1 MKRIS
6 FYVLLIAISLSACKK
21 LSKYEGVPFT
31 EKEPLDWENPAVFNI
46 NREDPHASLISFPDE
61 QSALAA
67 IKSNS
72 PNYLILDGIWKFNW
86 VKTPGERPFWFF
98 KDDYDTRDWKDIE
111 VPSNW
116 QLKGYDVPVYANITY
131 PFWTYEEVFNS
142 PGIMKNINSPLPE
155 IKDAKAPGSKSTTYV
170 YKKEPPF
177 IPHDWN
183 PVGSYK
189 RYFKVPSDWKNKEI
203 FLHFGAVSS
212 AFYVWVNEKLVG
224 YSEDSKMP
232 AEFNITKYLK
242 GGKNSLSVEVYRWSD
257 GSYLEDQDFWRLS
270 GIQRTV
276 FLHARPKTFIRDFY
290 AVGDLVNNYNDGMLK
305 VDVALK
311 STASDKSE
319 FVVDA
324 SLYDGSEKLF
334 SESKDINLAD
344 NNGSVVFN
352 KDFPG
357 IKKWSAEKPNLYSL
371 VLTLKDKNGNIAES
385 VSSKIGFRKVEIVN
399 SQLLV
404 NGVAILIKGV
414 NMHEHN
420 EITGHVIDEATIMK
434 DIRTM
439 KSHNINAMR
448 TCHYPHQEFWYEM
461 CDKYGLYLMDE
472 ADIESHG
479 MGYDKDVTLADKPE
493 WAAAHLDRMQRM
505 VERDKN
511 YPSIIIWSMG
521 NEAGDGHTFVNLYK
535 WTKARDLT
543 RPVQY
548 ERAEKETNAP
558 ERHTDIWGNMYA
570 RIEELEAYAKDPKND
585 RPMIMVEY
593 AHAMGNSTGN
603 LQDYWN
609 VIEKYPKLQGAFV
622 WDWVDQGFLKTS
634 ENGEKY
640 WVYGGDFGDE
650 GMPSDGNFCLNGLVW
665 PDRTPHPGLF
675 EVNKVYQYIGFEP
688 VDLTKGVI
696 KVKNK
701 YDFTNLSEFSF
712 EWDIVSDGK
721 VIQSGKLS
729 FPDLKPKAETEAYIP
744 LKKIDPT
751 SGTEYFLNIRAVRSD
766 EWNYVPEN
774 HVYATA
780 QFKLPAE
787 GMPVAAKEDNL
798 AVLQT
803 NTSGKKLEVSGVDM
817 KVIFNLES
825 GKLESYTFK
834 GKELFKKSPEPDFW
848 RPPTDNDYGYNMDQ
862 KLGIWKKAGE
872 RTTVTKAKIDQ
883 PGLGKVDV
891 TFTYD
896 ITDPNGKKI
905 AGYATTYSIF
915 GSADMVVKNQFSR
928 LSDNIPEI
936 PRMGMQMQL
945 PAEFTNL
952 KWMGRGPHENYADR
966 KTSADIGLYESTVAD
981 QYTPYIRPQENG
993 YKTDT
998 RWLTL
1003 TDDNGNGIL
1012 VSGEP
1017 LFCFAAL
1024 NNIHDDFESPG
1035 KLSTYRKDAKSA
1047 NTHTIDVK
1055 PRDLINLNIDLG
1067 QMGVGGDDSWGAPIH
1082 PQYRLLDKKYEYS
1095 FRIRPVVK
1103 EDDIIKLAKER
1114 F

>member
-1 MKRIS
+1 MIAVS
-6 FYVLLIAISLSACKK
+6 FSACKK

-31 EKEPLDWENPAVFNI
+31 EKEPRDWENPLVFNI
-46 NREDPHASLISFPDE
+46 NREDPHASLISFTDE
-61 QSALAA
+61 QSALEA
-67 IKSNS
+67 IKVNS
-72 PNYLILDGIWKFNW
+72 PNYKSLDGIWKFNW
-86 VKTPGERPFWFF
+86 VKSPDQRPFWFF
-98 KDDYDTRDWKDIE
+98 KDDYDTRDWRDIE

-116 QLKGYDVPVYANITY
+116 QMKGYDIPVYANITY
-131 PFWTYEEVFNS
+131 PFWTWEDVFNS
-142 PGIMKNINSPLPE
+142 HNLAKGVGSPKPE
-155 IKDAKAPGSKSTTYV
+155 IKDSKAPGSSATSYT
-170 YKKEPPF
+170 YKKVPPA

-189 RYFKVPSDWKNKEI
+189 RNFTVPSEWENKEI

-232 AEFNITKYLK
+232 AEFNITKFLK

-276 FLHARPKTFIRDFY
+276 FLHARPKTYIRDFF
-290 AVGDLVNNYNDGMLK
+290 AVGSLDKNYNDGLLK
-305 VDVALK
+305 VDVSLK
-311 STASDKSE
+311 NAVTNYDE

-324 SLYDGSEKLF
+324 SLYEGTQKLF
-334 SESKDINLAD
+334 SESKKVKLSEDKVLVNFSKSIQ
-344 NNGSVVFN
+344 
-352 KDFPG
+352 G

-371 VLTLKDKNGNIAES
+371 VLSLKDKNGKIAES
-385 VSSKIGFRKVEIVN
+385 VSAKIGFRKVEIVN

-404 NGVAILIKGV
+404 NGVAIRIKGV

-420 EITGHVIDEATIMK
+420 EITGHVIDEATVMK

-439 KSHNINAMR
+439 KSNNINAMR
-448 TCHYPHQEFWYEM
+448 TCHYPQQEFWYEM
-461 CDKYGLYLMDE
+461 CDKYGLYLIDE

-511 YPSIIIWSMG
+511 HPSVIIWSMG
-521 NEAGDGHTFVNLYK
+521 NEAGDGHNFLNGYK
-535 WTKARDLT
+535 WIKGRDVT

-548 ERAEKETNAP
+548 ERAEKSTNTP

-570 RIEELEAYAKDPKND
+570 PIEELEAYAKDPRND

-603 LQDYWN
+603 LQDYWD
-609 VIEKYPKLQGAFV
+609 VIEKFPKLQGGFI
-622 WDWVDQGFLKTS
+622 WDWVDQGFLKTND
-634 ENGEKY
+634 NGEKY
-640 WVYGGDFGDE
+640 WAYGGDYGEE
-650 GMPSDGNFCLNGLVW
+650 GTPSDGNFNINGLVW

-688 VDLTKGVI
+688 VDLKAGMI
-696 KVKNK
+696 KIKNK
-701 YDFTNLSEFSF
+701 YDFTNLSEFNF
-712 EWDIVSDGK
+712 DWEVVSDGK
-721 VIQSGKLS
+721 VVQSGKIPL
-729 FPDLKPKAETEAYIP
+729 PDFRPKAEIAFLLP
-744 LKKIDPT
+744 LKKIDPVP
-751 SGTEYFLNIRAVRSD
+751 GAEYFLNLRFSRSD
-766 EWNYVPEN
+766 EWNYVPED

-787 GMPVAAKEDNL
+787 GKPIIPKDDNL

-803 NTSGKKLEVSGVDM
+803 KTVDKKLEVSGVDM
-817 KVIFNLES
+817 KIIFDLGTGRLTS
-825 GKLESYTFK
+825 FSYK
-834 GKELFKKSPEPDFW
+834 GKEIIKKGPEPDFW
-848 RPPTDNDYGYNMDQ
+848 RAPTDNDYGYDMD
-862 KLGIWKKAGE
+862 KLLGVWKKAGE
-872 RTTVTKAKIDQ
+872 RTVLTKANISQ
-883 PGLGKVDV
+883 PELGKVVV
-891 TFTYD
+891 TFNYD
-896 ITDPNGKKI
+896 IPDASGKKI
-905 AGYATTYSIF
+905 GGYATTFTIF
-915 GSADMVVKNQFSR
+915 GSADVVIKNQFSK
-928 LSDNIPEI
+928 LSGIIPEI

-945 PAEFTNL
+945 PEEFTNL
-952 KWMGRGPHENYADR
+952 KWLGRGPHENYADR
-966 KTSADIGLYESTVAD
+966 KTSADVGLYESTVAD

-1003 TDDNGNGIL
+1003 TNDNGSGIL
-1012 VSGEP
+1012 VSGDP
-1017 LFCFAAL
+1017 LICFAAL

-1035 KLSTYRKDAKSA
+1035 KLSQYRKDAKTA
-1047 NTHTIDVK
+1047 NTHTVDIK
-1055 PRDLINLNIDLG
+1055 PRDMVNLNIDMG
-1067 QMGVGGDDSWGAPIH
+1067 QMGVGGDNSWGALIH
-1082 PQYRLLDKKYEYS
+1082 TKYRLLDKKYEYS
-1095 FRIRPVVK
+1095 FRIRPIIK
-1103 EDDIIKLAKER
+1103 EDDVLKLAKEK